1 VGFSPKHKKLHPRL
15 LGEFYTFSL
24 KKIQLIATHLR
35 LKIIVT
41 VVIILTA
48 GASWLRIKPP
58 ALFKF
63 GSNFTA
69 KIVRSNDFLANW

>member
-1 VGFSPKHKKLHPRL
+1 M
-15 LGEFYTFSL
+15 
-24 KKIQLIATHLR
+24 IATHLR

-69 KIVRSNDFLANW
+69 KFVRSNDFLANW